1 MTEPCT
7 PNIPGESEYLS
18 DCDVMDGYRQKAR
31 QREENTLPAG
41 ASQLAVERAKGIR
54 LLLLDVDGV
63 LTDGTLLYSSTGEE
77 YKAFNT
83 QDGFGITLLHQ
94 AGIECGVITAR
105 RSEMVQ
111 RRAEE
116 LKMQHI
122 YQGARKKNEAFRTI
136 LKATGFKP
144 VEVAYMGD
152 DWLDLVLLQQVGL
165 ALAPANGA
173 DEVKERAHYVTP
185 RTGGN
190 GAVRDACNLLLSA
203 RGELHNLLRSYLL
216 G

>member
-1 MTEPCT
+1 MTEPCS
-7 PNIPGESEYLS
+7 PNVPGSYPS
-18 DCDVMDGYRQKAR
+18 DCEVMDGYRQMAR
-31 QREENTLPAG
+31 DRKENPAPVG
-41 ASQLAVERAKGIR
+41 ASQLVMEKAGHIR

-83 QDGFGITLLHQ
+83 QDGFGITLLRQ
-94 AGIECGVITAR
+94 AGIETGVITAR

-116 LKMQHI
+116 LKMAHI
-122 YQGARKKNEAFRTI
+122 YQGVRKKNVAFREI
-136 LKATGFKP
+136 LKTTGLKP
-144 VEVAYMGD
+144 FEVAYMGD

-165 ALAPANGA
+165 SLTPANGA
-173 DEVKERAHYVTP
+173 DELKEAVHYVTP
-185 RTGGN
+185 RPGGH
-190 GAVRDACNLLLSA
+190 GAVRDACNLILGA
-203 RGELHNLLRSYLL
+203 RGVLHKLLREYTL

>member
-1 MTEPCT
+1 MTGSCT
-7 PNIPGESEYLS
+7 PNRQQERYLS
-18 DCDVMDGYRQKAR
+18 DCEVMDGYRQKV
-31 QREENTLPAG
+31 RERGENTLPAG
-41 ASQLAVERAKGIR
+41 ASPLAIDRAKGVK

-94 AGIECGVITAR
+94 MGVACGVITAR

-122 YQGARKKNEAFRTI
+122 YQGIRKKNEAFRSI
-136 LKATGFKP
+136 LKNTGLKP
-144 VEVAYMGD
+144 VEIAYMGD

-165 ALAPANGA
+165 AIAPANGA
-173 DEVKERAHYVTP
+173 VEVKERAHYVTP
-185 RTGGN
+185 RSGGH
-190 GAVRDACNLLLSA
+190 GAVRDACNLLLA
-203 RGELHNLLRSYLL
+203 AKGEVQKLLQMYSL

>member
-1 MTEPCT
+1 ME
-7 PNIPGESEYLS
+7 
-18 DCDVMDGYRQKAR
+18 GYRRKAR
-31 QREENTLPAG
+31 ERGENSLPTG
-41 ASQLAVERAKGIR
+41 ASPLALEKAKAIR

-63 LTDGTLLYSSTGEE
+63 LTDGTLLYSSSGEE

-136 LKATGFKP
+136 LKNTGFKP
-144 VEVAYMGD
+144 FEVAYMGD

-165 ALAPANGA
+165 ALAPANA
-173 DEVKERAHYVTP
+173 AVEVKEKAHYVTP
-185 RTGGN
+185 RSGGQ
-190 GAVRDACNLLLSA
+190 GAVRDACDLLLAA
-203 RGELHNLLRSYLL
+203 RGELPKLLQTYSI

>member
-7 PNIPGESEYLS
+7 PNLPKEGEYLS

-31 QREENTLPAG
+31 ERGENTLPAG
-41 ASQLAVERAKGIR
+41 ASSLAIERAKGIR

-63 LTDGTLLYSSTGEE
+63 LTDGTLLYSSSGAE

-83 QDGFGITLLHQ
+83 QDGFGITLLRQ
-94 AGIECGVITAR
+94 AGIECGIITAR
-105 RSEMVQ
+105 KSEMVQ

-122 YQGARKKNEAFRTI
+122 YQGARKKNEAFRAI

-173 DEVKERAHYVTP
+173 VQVKERAHYVTP

-190 GAVRDACNLLLSA
+190 GAVRDACDLLLSA
-203 RGELHNLLRSYLL
+203 KGELQKLLQSYSL